1 MAIEILLPKL
11 GLTMEEGTV
20 DEWLVADGT
29 PITVGMP
36 LLRLATDKIDVDVE
50 AEGDGILARAV
61 PDGTTLVKP
70 YTVSASRR
78 WAGASVRNTGEVR

>member
-20 DEWLVADGT
+20 DAWLVDDGAV
-29 PITVGMP
+29 ITVGMP

-50 AEGDGILARAV
+50 AEALRRAH
-61 PDGTTLVKP
+61 DAELTRALVQ
-70 YTVSASRR
+70 A
-78 WAGASVRNTGEVR
+78 AAH

>member
-20 DEWLVADGT
+20 DEWLVDDGAR
-29 PITVGMP
+29 ITVGTP

-50 AEGDGILARAV
+50 AEG
-61 PDGTTLVKP
+61 
-70 YTVSASRR
+70 
-78 WAGASVRNTGEVR
+78 

>member
-20 DEWLVADGT
+20 EEWLVDEGAVV
-29 PITVGMP
+29 TVGMP

-50 AEGDGILARAV
+50 AEADGILARSVSGGTSLEVGAV
-61 PDGTTLVKP
+61 LGWLLVEAP
-70 YTVSASRR
+70 IHNQVQ
-78 WAGASVRNTGEVR
+78 